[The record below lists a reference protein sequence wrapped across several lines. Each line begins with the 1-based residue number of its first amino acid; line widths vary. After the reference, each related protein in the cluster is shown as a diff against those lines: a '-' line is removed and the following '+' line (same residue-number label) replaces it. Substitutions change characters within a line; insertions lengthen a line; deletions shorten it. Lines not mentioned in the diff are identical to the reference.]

1 MNLGKYKLIFI
12 LILIVLINL
21 PTTVY
26 SENISNEMNYKETIP
41 KSYSEDFIDNTTENA
56 IDLQKSTH
64 RIELYYLFIG
74 SFLSLSGSLVFAL
87 LTRLSNKL
95 GSFKIYTKV
104 VYAKTDSSTTMQIK
118 DNSFHI
124 PIWVEFINTKNETII
139 IRDFN
144 IAIYDN
150 NNFINK
156 MTQINAIGSN
166 SKKIILANDG
176 NYTFV
181 VPPRSTKKYDLHF
194 TLKYEM
200 CPENFNNVKVIYYND
215 RDKLNT
221 INFKNFPDGW
231 NSNVPIKDDN
241 WNKLI

>member
-1 MNLGKYKLIFI
+1 
-12 LILIVLINL
+12 
-21 PTTVY
+21 
-26 SENISNEMNYKETIP
+26 
-41 KSYSEDFIDNTTENA
+41 
-56 IDLQKSTH
+56 H

-95 GSFKIYTKV
+95 GTFKIYTKV
-104 VYAKTDSSTTMQIK
+104 VYSKTDSSTTMQIK
-118 DNSFHI
+118 DNSLQI

-150 NNFINK
+150 NNFISK
-156 MTQINAIGSN
+156 MTQINSIGTS
-166 SKKIILANDG
+166 SEKIILANDG

-181 VPPRSTKKYDLHF
+181 IPPRSTQKYDLHF
-194 TLKYEM
+194 ILKYDL
-200 CPENFNNVKVIYYND
+200 CPEVFNNVKVIYYNN

-221 INFKNFPDGW
+221 VNFKN
-231 NSNVPIKDDN
+231 
-241 WNKLI
+241 